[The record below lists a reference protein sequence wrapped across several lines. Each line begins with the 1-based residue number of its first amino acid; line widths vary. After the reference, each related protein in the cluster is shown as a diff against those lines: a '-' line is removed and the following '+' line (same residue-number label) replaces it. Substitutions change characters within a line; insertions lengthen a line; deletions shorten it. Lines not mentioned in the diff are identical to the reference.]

1 MSKLIQIE
9 NALKAIDQA
18 GFQML
23 CDDYLHRRG
32 YEAINRIG
40 SALGKQKT
48 AKGTPDTYISL
59 PNGKFVLVEYTSQ
72 ERNLPT
78 KLADDLSKCLDEKK
92 TGIPVTD
99 IQEIILCHNGRLQT
113 SETKALITECQ
124 NRGTDLQVVGLDRLV
139 LDLNSKYQILALHHL
154 GIELDTG
161 QILPLDDFI
170 REYEKNQL
178 TTPLSTRFRFREEEL
193 KAAQGTLKD
202 SDLLIIVGKPGVG
215 KSRFA
220 IECGRRFARKH
231 RSYKFFCI
239 LNKSIPIYENLK
251 TYFPPTG
258 NYIIFV
264 DDANRVSEIEHILR
278 LLNNS
283 NSRHKVKIIVTV
295 RDYALKKIQD
305 LAKPYAKQT
314 ELQLENFEQKQLDEL
329 LKAEF
334 NIQNYDYL
342 ERIWRISKGNPRLGV
357 MAAKIVKEKKTLGSI
372 ADVTA
377 LYDTYFGSI
386 ADDLADLK
394 NKDLLKTAG
403 IISFFRFLD
412 RTQEDLFNEIAHRFG
427 LSPTVLWDNI
437 LRLHEMEIVDLYEE
451 DIARIADQVLS
462 TYLLYKAFI
471 QDQVLDF
478 SVVLND
484 FFDNGRYALG
494 EYRLKDAVYPV
505 LEAFNHRFVSE
516 RLQRHIDRKW
526 DLVKNDEGKL
536 LKLMDVFWF
545 LRETHTLFYLKER
558 IDAAVSQ
565 PLNIEQLSLVPDN
578 NETKDPYLTIL
589 RFFGQASTD
598 NFGIALELVLTY
610 LGKHPKLTPQVLRLL
625 TQNFAFGRN
634 SHLRDYS
641 IQRVLITTLIEKS
654 EDDIYGEFY
663 SRILLSISTHY
674 LKMRFRN
681 DWTEGR
687 SKLVSVEFLLPPTAE
702 IFELRKELLQFLIK
716 AYANP
721 FLRNSVL
728 EILSTY
734 SHSKWDKVVVEIGQ
748 KDSELLLPFI
758 RTSLDP
764 SLYLHCLIAQDY
776 FQFLE
781 HYKIPFDKKLKSK
794 FRNETY
800 DVAQVLKDDDK
811 RLELGWREYETYRL
825 KSLRSYF
832 ASYTFNDYKVFLD
845 QCKEMAG
852 VHRENHQWFP
862 LRASIIQA
870 LLILS
875 ETNIDLFR
883 RVITHILQDGN
894 PLGLSDIR
902 IVNQLIA
909 SYKNNRSA
917 YNLLKR
923 YNYLLKDSYLFD
935 FITIMGQK
943 RADKYYLSEMYKLY
957 GRADLGQLPY
967 DFDRL
972 EPYEALDENVIPK
985 VVEMIYNRAHAE
997 NARANL
1003 SSLFGSFS
1011 RTSQRLGD
1019 LFRDRLDLL
1028 KAVYLGQLASGNADH
1043 ESKSFIQILRIEP
1056 HFIFEYIDWMYS
1068 NHEYLSFH
1076 EDQRNYNFLWLM
1088 DDYENILSDV
1098 IEHVFTK
1105 EKDTFTFESYLGVLF
1120 IRHEGAENE
1129 VAEKRKFEV
1138 LCRYIE
1144 KFHSDRERMRFIFKA
1159 VVRVFSHKQK
1169 ELLTIFLKH
1178 NKSYEDFDAL
1188 PLESSSMSSSGSFV
1202 PVYEAR
1208 IQLLESLISLLPK
1221 DPALLQHKLR
1231 IEEKINGR
1239 KKDID
1244 RESRRNFIES
1254 SI

>member
-18 GFQML
+18 GFQTL
-23 CDDYLHRRG
+23 CDDYLHRKG

-48 AKGTPDTYISL
+48 AKGTPDTYVSL
-59 PNGKFVLVEYTSQ
+59 PNGKYVFVEYTSQ
-72 ERNLPT
+72 ERNLPA
-78 KLADDLSKCLDEKK
+78 KLAGDLVRCFDEQK

-99 IQEIILCHNGRLQT
+99 IQEVILCHNGRLQT
-113 SETKALITECQ
+113 SETKALITQCQ
-124 NRGTDLQVVGLDRLV
+124 SQGPDLQVIGLDRLV
-139 LDLNSKYQILALHHL
+139 LDLNSKYQILALDHL

-161 QILPLDDFI
+161 QILPADVFI

-178 TTPLSTRFRFREEEL
+178 TTPLSTRFRFRDEEL
-193 KAAQGTLKD
+193 KASQGALKD
-202 SDLLIIVGKPGVG
+202 NDLLIIVGKPGVG

-220 IECGRRFARKH
+220 IECGRRFARKY

-239 LNKSIPIYENLK
+239 LNKNIPIYENLK
-251 TYFPPTG
+251 SYFPPTE
-258 NYIIFV
+258 NYIILV

-295 RDYALKKIQD
+295 RDYALKKIQH
-305 LAKPYAKQT
+305 LAKPYARQA
-314 ELQLENFEQKQLDEL
+314 ELQLENFEQKQLNEL

-372 ADVTA
+372 ADVSA

-386 ADDLADLK
+386 AEDLADLE
-394 NKDLLKTAG
+394 NKDLLKAAG
-403 IISFFRFLD
+403 VISLFRFLD
-412 RTQEDLFNEIAHRFG
+412 RTEEDLFNEIAHRFG
-427 LSPTVLWDNI
+427 LSTTVLWDNI

-471 QDQVLDF
+471 QDQVLNF

-484 FFDNGRYALG
+484 FFDNGKYALG

-505 LEAFNHRFVSE
+505 LEAFNNQFVSE

-558 IDAAVSQ
+558 IDAAASQ

-578 NETKDPYLTIL
+578 NETKDPYLKIL
-589 RFFGQASTD
+589 RFFSQSSTD
-598 NFGIALELVLTY
+598 NFGIALDLVLTY
-610 LGKHPKLTPQVLRLL
+610 LGKHPKLTSQVLRLL

-641 IQRVLITTLIEKS
+641 IQRVLITELIEKS

-674 LKMRFRN
+674 LKMRFRS

-702 IFELRKELLQFLIK
+702 IFELRKELLQSLIK
-716 AYANP
+716 AYSNP
-721 FLRNSVL
+721 LLRNNVL

-734 SHSKWDKVVVEIGQ
+734 SHSKWDKVVVEIVQ

-764 SLYLHCLIAQDY
+764 SVYLHCLIAQEY

-781 HYKIPFDKKLKSK
+781 HYKLPFDKKLKSK

-811 RLELGWREYETYRL
+811 RTKLGWKEYEKYRL
-825 KSLRSYF
+825 KSLKSHF
-832 ASYTFNDYKVFLD
+832 APYTFNDYKVFLN
-845 QCKEMAG
+845 QCKEMAR

-875 ETNIDLFR
+875 ETNIDLFQ
-883 RVITHILQDGN
+883 RVITHILRDGN
-894 PLGLSDIR
+894 PLGLSDWR
-902 IVNQLIA
+902 IVNQLIK

-917 YNLLKR
+917 FNLLKR

-935 FITIMGQK
+935 FITIMGQE
-943 RADKYYLSEMYKLY
+943 RADKYYLNELYELY
-957 GRADLGQLPY
+957 GRADLGQIPY
-967 DFDRL
+967 DFDRF
-972 EPYEALDENVIPK
+972 EFYESLDKNVITNA
-985 VVEMIYNRAHAE
+985 VETVYNRACAE
-997 NARANL
+997 NVHVSL
-1003 SSLFGSFS
+1003 TSLFGSSS

-1028 KAVYLGQLASGNADH
+1028 KAVYLDQLAGGDADY
-1043 ESKSFIQILRIEP
+1043 ESKSFIQILSIDP
-1056 HFIFEYIDWMYS
+1056 HFIYEYIDWMYNS
-1068 NHEYLSFH
+1068 HEHLIRH
-1076 EDQRNYNFLWLM
+1076 NDHRNYNFLWLR
-1088 DDYENILSDV
+1088 DDYEKVLSGV
-1098 IEHVFTK
+1098 IEHIFTK
-1105 EKDTFTFESYLGVLF
+1105 EKDTYSFESYLEVFF
-1120 IRHEGAENE
+1120 IRHVEEVND
-1129 VAEKRKFEV
+1129 VAEGRKYEV
-1138 LCRYIE
+1138 LCHYIE
-1144 KFHSDRERMRFIFKA
+1144 KFHSDRERMRFIFE
-1159 VVRVFSHKQK
+1159 VVINVFSRKQK
-1169 ELLTIFLKH
+1169 ELLTVFLKH
-1178 NKSYEDFDAL
+1178 NKNYEDFDAL
-1188 PLESSSMSSSGSFV
+1188 PLESSSMSSNGSFV

-1221 DPALLQHKLR
+1221 DPALLQHRLR